1 VVNSYIWLGVPA
13 AAAAIVAFA
22 LTPVAARLAV
32 LVGAIDV
39 PSRRKTHARPIPRLG
54 GLAVVGAIATVW
66 AASEWLFGVSLPHE
80 LSVGLIAGG
89 LPILIV
95 SVLDDMRGVSPG
107 HKLLVHIAG
116 ASMAAA
122 NGVALGDVVHL
133 FDVEIHIGVWALPLS
148 SLWLIGI
155 TNAFNVIDGL
165 DGLSAGLALIAS
177 LCMAAVFVLVGLPIM
192 AGAALVLAGAL
203 AGFLPFNVHP
213 ARLFL
218 GDSGATAIGFCLG
231 AFALKGGST
240 LSSGFAALVPVFI
253 MGLPIADTLI
263 AIARRSIG
271 RLEKRTGGVFVADRD
286 HIHHRLLAH
295 GVDHGRAVLILYAAG
310 LVCAIAA
317 FGSLFL
323 QARHAALFI
332 VAVVIAGAVGVRR
345 LGYDEFA
352 FIRRGTV
359 LRIYESPV
367 VNTSMFVVFADLA
380 ISGFAAYLALGL
392 KTDAWALRE
401 TGQVLRDLVVLFA
414 PLTAL
419 TFWYTG
425 MYRGSWRLASV
436 ADLARAG
443 GAAVAVTVAGAV
455 VHPLLSPAPQP
466 PSLFLIYGLV
476 SVVMVAAS
484 RASYVVLRTS
494 QRRASHPGIPV
505 LVYGAGKHGIAAS
518 QELFEN
524 PATGLKPIGF
534 VDDDPGKTGKLLSG
548 LPVLGRSYELESLIS
563 AHNVKAIVIASPAL
577 TSDGHLRIVTA
588 STRLGIG
595 VFRVQVQF
603 ERILEEPAKRA
614 QLEDAQTPVPVQS
627 SSAGATLVAASPT
640 VNPLPESE
648 PCARCGGR
656 NVHRSRVKGMYERFR
671 KLHTPARPF
680 RCDDCDWRGWLLP
693 LEHAMSIDEI
703 VESDLRSLDVAFS
716 SLAPLG
722 EGNRGSDGR

>member
-1 VVNSYIWLGVPA
+1 VTVVHSYVWLVLPAVA
-13 AAAAIVAFA
+13 AAMVACA
-22 LTPVAARLAV
+22 LTPLTARLAV

-39 PSRRKTHARPIPRLG
+39 PGRRKTHTQPTPRLG
-54 GLAVVGAIATVW
+54 GLAVVGAIAAVW
-66 AASEWLFGVSLPHE
+66 AVVRWQFGVSLPHE
-80 LSVGLIAGG
+80 LSIGLVAGG

-95 SVLDDMRGVSPG
+95 SVIDDTRGVRAG
-107 HKLLVHIAG
+107 RKFLVHILG
-116 ASMAAA
+116 ASLAVAS
-122 NGVALGDVVHL
+122 GVALGDVVHL
-133 FDVEIHIGVWALPLS
+133 FDVEIHLGVWAMPLS
-148 SLWLIGI
+148 VVWLVGV

-177 LCMAAVFVLVGLPIM
+177 LCMAAVFVLVGQPIM

-203 AGFLPFNVHP
+203 AGFLPFNLHP

-253 MGLPIADTLI
+253 LGLPIADALT
-263 AIARRSIG
+263 AIARRTIG
-271 RLEKRTGGVFVADRD
+271 RLEKRRGGVFVADRN
-286 HIHHRLLAH
+286 HIHHRLLAR
-295 GVDHGRAVLILYAAG
+295 GIDHGRAVLILYAAG
-310 LVCAIAA
+310 LVCAVVA

-323 QARHAALFI
+323 QASHAALFI
-332 VAVVIAGAVGVRR
+332 AAVVIAGAVGVHR

-380 ISGFAAYLALGL
+380 IVGLAAYLALAL
-392 KTDAWALRE
+392 KLDVWTAGEA
-401 TGQVLRDLVVLFA
+401 GPALRDLVAVFA

-419 TFWYTG
+419 VFWYTG
-425 MYRGSWRLASV
+425 MYRGSWRLAGV

-443 GAAVAVTVAGAV
+443 GAAVAVTVAGAI
-455 VHPLLSPAPQP
+455 VHPVLSPVSQP
-466 PSLFLIYGLV
+466 PSVFVIYGLV
-476 SVVMVAAS
+476 SVVLVTAS

-494 QRRASHPGIPV
+494 QRRSSHPGIPV

-534 VDDDPGKTGKLLSG
+534 VDDDPGKTGKLVNG
-548 LPVLGRSYELESLIS
+548 LPVLGRSYELESLIT
-563 AHNVKAIVIASPAL
+563 AHRVKALIIASSAL
-577 TSDGHLRIVTA
+577 PSDCHARIANA
-588 STRLGIG
+588 SARLGMG
-595 VFRVQVQF
+595 LFRMHVQL
-603 ERILEEPAKRA
+603 ERILEGSADVVHRQPAPA
-614 QLEDAQTPVPVQS
+614 LAGVTPLFE
-627 SSAGATLVAASPT
+627 A
-640 VNPLPESE
+640 E

-656 NVHRSRVKGMYERFR
+656 NVHRTRVKGVYERFR
-671 KLHTPARPF
+671 KLHTPMRPF
-680 RCDDCDWRGWLLP
+680 RCDDCSWRGWLLP
-693 LEHAMSIDEI
+693 LEHASSIDEI

-716 SLAPLG
+716 SLAP
-722 EGNRGSDGR
+722 GSDRSRRSDSR